1 MFNHLSSL
9 SSAQIPNAGNSL
21 IGGDALSDILNAL
34 RLQAS
39 SYFCTDFSTPW
50 GIKEQE
56 TDYGTFHFVV
66 RGSAWLNM
74 LDSKHATYLSTGDIV
89 AFPTGAAHQI
99 GDQPNGV
106 CISGDELL
114 TQIQNDENPFSE
126 GESITT
132 LLCGY
137 FKYQQHVQLP
147 ILRDMPSF
155 LHIKTNEEPSLLWLN
170 NLANML
176 AHESRSTLPGG
187 TVIVDRLTEVLVI
200 QLLRWHVNTQHSGTG
215 YFRALAD
222 TRLSLALSLIHK
234 QPAQAWTVERMAHS
248 VGMSR
253 SAFANLFHEIIGMT
267 PLSYLSQWRMHIA
280 QDLLKEGKE
289 SMISVAEQVGYRSEA
304 SFSKAFKKIIGISP
318 GQLRRQKK

>member
-1 MFNHLSSL
+1 MFDQTPSRSSEQL
-9 SSAQIPNAGNSL
+9 PNAGNSL
-21 IGGDALSDILNAL
+21 IGGDALSDILNVL

-39 SYFCTDFSTPW
+39 SYFCTEFFAPW
-50 GIKEQE
+50 GIKEE
-56 TDYGTFHFVV
+56 KTDYGTFHFVV
-66 RGSAWLNM
+66 RGSAWLSM
-74 LDSKHATYLSTGDIV
+74 PGTQHATYLSTGDIV

-99 GDQPNGV
+99 SDQPNGV
-106 CISGDELL
+106 CISGDELY
-114 TQIQNDENPFSE
+114 TQIQKNENPFSK
-126 GESITT
+126 GSINTT

-147 ILRDMPSF
+147 LLRDMPDF

-187 TVIVDRLTEVLVI
+187 SVIVDRLTEVLVI
-200 QLLRWHVNTQHSGTG
+200 QLLRWHMNKQHSGTG

-222 TRLSLALSLIHK
+222 TRLSHALSLIHK
-234 QPAQAWTVERMAHS
+234 QPAHAWTVERMART

-253 SAFANLFHEIIGMT
+253 SAFANLFHEVIGMT

-280 QDLLKEGKE
+280 HALLKEGKE
-289 SMISVAEQVGYRSEA
+289 SMINIAEQVGYRSEA
-304 SFSKAFKKIIGISP
+304 SFSKAFKKIIGVSP
-318 GQLRRQKK
+318 GQLRRQK